1 MSDPSSSP
9 STASTPSAP
18 PLRRGLKV
26 LGTLLITLSAITP
39 ASSVFIIAPGVVRQA
54 GSGAFWSFVIAAV
67 VGVFMAFVYAELA
80 SAYPLSGGEYAIVG
94 RTLGRLPGFVILGL
108 LVITQLLIIAVIAL
122 GVGTYLAVLIPGVP
136 GPVVAA
142 VTTAAATV
150 LAVFD
155 IKLNAWITGIFLA
168 IEMIALVVVSALG
181 LLDPARS
188 LGELLTAP
196 VTVADGVVAPASAGL
211 IVGAAAV
218 AIFAYNGYGSAVYF
232 GEETTDAQRG
242 IARAILWALAIT
254 VVAELVPITAVLL
267 GAPSLTELFASGNMM
282 GLFVATK
289 AGATVNSVISLAIA
303 LAIVNAVLAIIL
315 ISARMVF
322 STGRDTAW
330 PGAVSRGLAAIH
342 PRTGTP
348 WIATLVTG
356 GFATVLCFADEEL
369 LLVVTGTSLVAV
381 YAALC
386 LAVLAGRRNGT
397 TAHAA
402 YRMPWF
408 PVAPVLALAA
418 LAYVIWQNAMD
429 PVVGRTSLLITL
441 GVCAAA
447 ALYYLLVLRGRGQ
460 WVLRGPAGEET
471 DTPEPLES
479 V

>member
-1 MSDPSSSP
+1 MSDPSSS
-9 STASTPSAP
+9 PSAP
-18 PLRRGLKV
+18 PLRRGLKL

-39 ASSVFIIAPGVVRQA
+39 ASSVFIIAPGVVGQA

-94 RTLGRLPGFVILGL
+94 RTLGKLPGFIILGL

-155 IKLNAWITGIFLA
+155 IKLNAWITGVFLA

-181 LLDPARS
+181 LFDPARS
-188 LGELLTAP
+188 LGDLLTAP
-196 VTVADGVVAPASAGL
+196 VVAVDGGGVTSASAGL

-232 GEETTDAQRG
+232 GEETTDAHRG
-242 IARAILWALAIT
+242 IARAILWALVIT
-254 VVAELVPITAVLL
+254 VVAELVPVTAVLL
-267 GAPSLTELFASGNMM
+267 GAPSLEELFASDNMM
-282 GLFVATK
+282 GLFVATQ
-289 AGATVNSVISLAIA
+289 AGETVNTVISLAIA
-303 LAIVNAVLAIIL
+303 LAIINAVLAIIL
-315 ISARMVF
+315 ISSRMVF

-330 PGAVSRGLAAIH
+330 PGAVSRALAAIH

-356 GFATVLCFADEEL
+356 GLATILCFADEQL

-386 LAVLAGRRNGT
+386 LAAINGRRNGT
-397 TAHAA
+397 TAHAV

-408 PVAPVLALAA
+408 PAAPVLALAA

-429 PVVGRTSLLITL
+429 PAVGRTSLLITL
-441 GVCAAA
+441 GVCAVA
-447 ALYYLLVLRGRGQ
+447 ALYYALVLRGRDQ
-460 WVLRGPAGEET
+460 WVLRGPAQDEEPST
-471 DTPEPLES
+471 WPEAAAH
-479 V
+479 